1 MHSRILSLRGGRSL
15 VDLLIKNGLIVTMDK
30 DRRIITN
37 GSLAVENG
45 RIVKI
50 GRSVKTNGKPEE
62 TIDAKGKII
71 MPGLVCSH
79 THLYGILLRG
89 APLKIEPPTDFS
101 QILQRVWWPM
111 DEAMTREDAYASTLI
126 SCLEFIRTGTTFFAD
141 TFSGPN
147 AMTGVL
153 DRIAGAVEQ
162 AGIRGTIAFEATER
176 RTHAEGARGVRE
188 GERFIKRV
196 KKARSTKV
204 KGMFGI
210 HASFTVSDE
219 LLRYVR
225 ELASRY
231 KVPITIHTSE
241 GPADVY
247 HNYEQFGKRTV
258 ERLRDVGLL
267 APDVVLAHCVHVND
281 DELAMVK
288 RSNAKVAHN
297 PMSNML
303 NAVGI
308 APIVKM
314 LSMGISVGLG
324 NDGYVFDGFENIR
337 AAFLLHKVAL
347 RDPRVISPEEV
358 LEMATIRGAELYG
371 LGNEL
376 GSLEPGKLADIIII
390 NPTTAPTPVRSESVL
405 RHLVSTICNRDVET
419 MIVGGRIVMLER
431 KVLTLDECETVKI
444 ARKSAEKLWQ
454 KLGAIRR

>member
-1 MHSRILSLRGGRSL
+1 M
-15 VDLLIKNGLIVTMDK
+15 VDCLIKNGLIVTMDK
-30 DRRIITN
+30 DRRIIPD
-37 GSLAVENG
+37 GSLAIENG
-45 RIVKI
+45 RVVEI
-50 GRSVKTNGKPEE
+50 GRSIKLKEKPEE

-71 MPGLVCSH
+71 MPGLICSH
-79 THLYGILLRG
+79 THLYGMLLRG

-111 DEAMTREDAYASTLI
+111 DEAMTREDAYASALI

-153 DRIAGAVEQ
+153 DRIAAAVEQ
-162 AGIRGTIAFEATER
+162 AGIRGFIAFEATER

-188 GERFIKRV
+188 NERFIKKV

-204 KGMFGI
+204 RGMFSI

-219 LLRYVR
+219 LLSYVR

-231 KVPITIHTSE
+231 KVPVTIHTSE

-267 APDVVLAHCVHVND
+267 AADVVLAHCVDVND
-281 DELAMVK
+281 DELAMIK
-288 RSNAKVAHN
+288 HANAKVAHN

-303 NAVGI
+303 NAVGV
-308 APIVKM
+308 APVVKM
-314 LSMGISVGLG
+314 LAMGISVGLG
-324 NDGYVFDGFENIR
+324 NDGYIFDEFENIR
-337 AAFLLHKVAL
+337 AAFLLQKVAL
-347 RDPRVISPEEV
+347 RDPRVISPVEV

-371 LGNEL
+371 VENEL
-376 GSLEPGKLADIIII
+376 GSLEPGKLADIIIV
-390 NPTTAPTPVRSESVL
+390 NPSTAPTPVRPESVL
-405 RHLVSTICNRDVET
+405 GHLVNTVSSRDVET
-419 MIVGGRIVMLER
+419 VIVGGRALMRDRRI
-431 KVLTLDECETVKI
+431 LTLDEQEVVKI

-454 KLGAIRR
+454 KLGAIGR